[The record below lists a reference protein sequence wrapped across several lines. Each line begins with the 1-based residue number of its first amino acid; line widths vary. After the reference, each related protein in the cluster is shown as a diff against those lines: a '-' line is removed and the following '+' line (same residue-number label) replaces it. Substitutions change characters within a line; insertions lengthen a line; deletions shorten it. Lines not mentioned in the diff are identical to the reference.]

1 MSRIKEVLQF
11 QSRQD
16 ENSVEDRWLVDRL
29 GLMPESKMA
38 SAEVEAGFSVEGVWH
53 DKPMGYHLGS
63 SGVGLHKDVWDN
75 VQQRHHIFEY
85 CPEIKMIMD
94 MRFLREQCSEDEAR
108 ITEEEKKAK
117 ESKEAEDKQKEEDA
131 KVETEIKKESKEE
144 QQEGEKEAKEEGKE
158 NVDEQENK

>member
-29 GLMPESKMA
+29 GLMPDAKMA

-53 DKPMGYHLGS
+53 DKPMGYHLSS
-63 SGVGLHKDVWDN
+63 SGLGLHKGVWDSA
-75 VQQRHHIFEY
+75 QQRHHIFEY

-94 MRFLREQCSEDEAR
+94 MRFSRERCSEEETR
-108 ITEEEKKAK
+108 ISEEEKKAK
-117 ESKEAEDKQKEEDA
+117 ERLEVEDKKKATDADAEEDTND
-131 KVETEIKKESKEE
+131 EEPEKKDATK
-144 QQEGEKEAKEEGKE
+144 
-158 NVDEQENK
+158 QENE